1 MSLTSYIV
9 DKVFAK
15 GNDKRDAG
23 LTAPENIIRYDD
35 ILYGNDH
42 KWNILDVYRPK
53 EADTKLPVIVSV
65 HGGGWVY
72 GDKERYQYYC
82 MDLASR
88 GFAVINFTYRLA
100 PKHRFPA
107 QLEDVCLAFEWLKN
121 SYERYAFDLNDVF
134 ATGDSAGAHLLT
146 LYCDLLI
153 NADYASRFSFRI
165 PDLLPEAIALNCGV
179 FNTNIDKGIIKML
192 VKDLISHKK
201 DLELIDPLRY
211 MTSDFPE
218 AYVMTAIEDTV
229 KDDSTLLL
237 NRLNELKVRN
247 IYKLYDN
254 ERHDLGHVFHLNI
267 SDPDAILCNDEECS
281 FFLTHVDE

>member
-1 MSLTSYIV
+1 MIKEMPVLLHLRTSFVMMISSMEM
-9 DKVFAK
+9 
-15 GNDKRDAG
+15 
-23 LTAPENIIRYDD
+23 TI
-35 ILYGNDH
+35 

-53 EADTKLPVIVSV
+53 ETDAKLPVIVSV

-88 GFAVINFTYRLA
+88 GFVVVNFTYRLA

-107 QLEDVCLAFEWLKN
+107 QLEDVCLAFDWLKN
-121 SYERYAFDLNDVF
+121 SHERYAFDLNNVF
-134 ATGDSAGAHLLT
+134 ALGDSAGAHPLT

-153 NADYASRFSFRI
+153 NADYSSRFSFRI
-165 PDLLPEAIALNCGV
+165 PDLLPKAIALNCGV
-179 FNTNIDKGIIKML
+179 FNTNVEKGIIKML
-192 VKDLISHKK
+192 VKDFISSKK

-218 AYVMTAIEDTV
+218 TYVMTIIEDMV

-254 ERHDLGHVFHLNI
+254 ERHDLDHVFHLNI
-267 SDPDAILCNDEECS
+267 SDPDAIICNDEECA